1 MIILNLAYLYRGVII
16 LLIMNNK
23 AKNLLFLII
32 LIGCSHQ
39 FSTPSKLENLNPN
52 REIGPKPRIMGKT
65 RAIFHLIAPKEVELL
80 LLNQGT
86 KKEESIIVDKTLSQ
100 IEMSHGDWEIV
111 GLKLNHKI
119 YRINK
124 LKKKFVFHL
133 KNDQLTYVG
142 SYILDCAFN
151 NKVYLS
157 SLKKMSF
164 YNIYHFSSDT
174 NLCEMVVGSEY
185 KRVNRVWKSLK
196 SDNKSLH
203 LGF

>member
-1 MIILNLAYLYRGVII
+1 
-16 LLIMNNK
+16 MNNK

-86 KKEESIIVDKTLSQ
+86 QKEESIIVDKTLSQ